1 MTHEQKILHLLNLLD
16 IAIEYI
22 EAIADKDSETL
33 AYLIEQSEEA
43 AKWE

>member
-33 AYLIEQSEEA
+33 AYLIEQYEEA
-43 AKWE
+43 TK

>member
-33 AYLIEQSEEA
+33 AYLIEQSEGAE
-43 AKWE
+43 KWA